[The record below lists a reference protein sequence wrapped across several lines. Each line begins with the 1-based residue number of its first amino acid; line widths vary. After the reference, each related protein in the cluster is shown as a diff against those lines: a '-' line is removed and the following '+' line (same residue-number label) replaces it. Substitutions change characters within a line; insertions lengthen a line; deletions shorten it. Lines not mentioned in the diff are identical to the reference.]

1 MNTQSLKEL
10 LKQWMTARSY
20 VKIST
25 VSFKEWMTATFSLT
39 NTDILL
45 HKTNDGCI
53 RVVKNKLALSKK

>member
-1 MNTQSLKEL
+1 
-10 LKQWMTARSY
+10 MTARSY
-20 VKIST
+20 VKISTNKINT

-53 RVVKNKLALSKK
+53 RVVKNRLALSKK